1 MASRA
6 RVTLAAAGGSSRP
19 GAYVIRTTT
28 RRRAWVAPSAHPSG
42 ARPPELPSAAVPD
55 HVAII
60 MDGNGRW
67 AKQRGLPRTE
77 GHARGEAALFDVI
90 EGAIELGI
98 GN

>member
-1 MASRA
+1 M
-6 RVTLAAAGGSSRP
+6 
-19 GAYVIRTTT
+19 IRTTT
-28 RRRAWVAPSAHPSG
+28 RSRKWVAPSAHPSG
-42 ARPPELPSAAVPD
+42 ARPPELPAAAMPD

-90 EGAIELGI
+90 EGAIEIGLGNLSASAFSN
-98 GN
+98 GTWRRGA